1 MFALQNIRI
10 SKYFL
15 PLNSLLISHSR
26 NLDYLH
32 QIDVNPAAKC
42 DATIQHELD
51 SCEKNAILRKHR
63 NNVPAIRTILENL
76 NATHL
81 SQTEIQK
88 LQKSLQLELLK
99 LPNKTHPRVL
109 NYGDDPKELSRYN
122 KQTEFTFKPKE
133 FSELATKANL
143 FRMDHL
149 GNFTGHK
156 SYYLMGA
163 AAEMEHALTEY
174 FLTKLKSVGF
184 RLMSVPDIL
193 PKEVIEGCGMQ
204 TSGERTQVYKLN
216 SGKCL
221 SGTSEMAL
229 AGFFANKIF
238 DEEELPIKVTSVSR
252 CYRAETSGLHE
263 EKGMYRVHQFT
274 KVEMFSVCAEEKS
287 EEMLESFKNIE
298 ISLFDKLGIHFK
310 LLDMPP
316 SELGAPAY
324 QKYDIESWMPGRQ
337 MWGEISSCSNCTDY
351 QAKRLNIRYR
361 TANNEIKYAHTV
373 NGTAGAIPR
382 LLITLFENNQLENGA
397 IRVPTELRKY
407 INNIEEIKKEKR
419 LPELKL
425 VKHISSPKVTDT

>member
-1 MFALQNIRI
+1 MFTIRKLRI

-15 PLNSLLISHSR
+15 PSNSLLKHLSR
-26 NLDYLH
+26 NVDYLH
-32 QIDVNPAAKC
+32 QIDVNSTAKC
-42 DATIQHELD
+42 DATLQNELD
-51 SCEKNAILRKHR
+51 SSEKNCIIRKHH
-63 NNVPAIRTILENL
+63 NNVPTIRSILENL
-76 NATHL
+76 NTPHL
-81 SQTEIQK
+81 NQSEIQN
-88 LQKSLQLELLK
+88 LQRSLQQELHK
-99 LPNKTHPRVL
+99 LPNKTHPRL
-109 NYGDDPKELSRYN
+109 LDYGDDPRELARYN
-122 KQTEFTFKPKE
+122 KETEFKFKPKE
-133 FSELATKANL
+133 FSELASKANL
-143 FRMDHL
+143 LRMDHL

-156 SYYLMGA
+156 SYYLMGG
-163 AAEMEHALTEY
+163 AAEMEHALTQY

-184 RLMSVPDIL
+184 RLISVPDIL

-229 AGFFANKIF
+229 AGYFSNKIF
-238 DEEELPIKVTSVSR
+238 DEEELPLRVTSVSR

-274 KVEMFSVCAEEKS
+274 KVEMFSVCAEEQS

-361 TANNEIKYAHTV
+361 TNNNEVKFAHTV

-382 LLITLFENNQLENGA
+382 LLITLFENNQLEGGS
-397 IRVPTELRKY
+397 IRVPNELQKY
-407 INNIEEIKKEKR
+407 MNNLEEIKREKR

-425 VKHISSPKVTDT
+425 VKHIKSAK